1 MAKILSTKALSEVS
15 FERLLAAGHQIIHYD
30 IISAEPLP
38 FAAPRYDIYIC
49 SSQNAVN
56 ALSHYWRNQD
66 QKHLLNTDWYCVGNK
81 TAEALKK
88 LNLRVVEIVHSA
100 KELIEEKLS
109 GHELEEKRKLWLTGV
124 KKTKETEAF
133 IRNKKADSIDVYL
146 TIPNL
151 KKVSELFDVVLFY
164 SPQGI
169 EYFLKSNSI
178 DEGVKVYCIGDT
190 TAQKAESLN
199 IPVTAVAKTPSSE
212 RMVLDC
218 ILDLKNNN
226 YGSN

>member
-15 FERLLAAGHQIIHYD
+15 FERLLAAGHQISHYD

-56 ALSHYWRNQD
+56 ALLHYWKNQD
-66 QKHLLNTDWYCVGNK
+66 QEHLLNTDWYCVGNK

-109 GHELEEKRKLWLTGV
+109 SHALEEKRKLWLTGV

-151 KKVSELFDVVLFY
+151 KKVSESFDVVLFY
-164 SPQGI
+164 SPLGI

-178 DEGVKVYCIGDT
+178 DESVKVYCIGET

-226 YGSN
+226 YGSK

>member
-1 MAKILSTKALSEVS
+1 MAKILSTKSLSDVS
-15 FERLLAAGHQIIHYD
+15 FERLLAAGHQISHYD

-56 ALSHYWRNQD
+56 ALSHYWKNQD
-66 QKHLLNTDWYCVGNK
+66 EEHLLNTDWYCVGNK

-88 LNLRVVEIVHSA
+88 LNLRVVEIAHSA

-109 GHELEEKRKLWLTGV
+109 IPELEEKRKLWLTGV
-124 KKTKETEAF
+124 KKTKESETC
-133 IRNKKADSIDVYL
+133 IRSKKADAIDVYL

-151 KKVSELFDVVLFY
+151 KKISESFDAILFY

-178 DEGVKVYCIGDT
+178 DKGVKVYCIGDT

-212 RMVLDC
+212 RMVFDC
-218 ILDLKNNN
+218 ILDLKKQ
-226 YGSN
+226 

>member
-1 MAKILSTKALSEVS
+1 MAKILSTKSLGEVS
-15 FERLLAAGHQIIHYD
+15 FERFLAAGHQISHYD
-30 IISAEPLP
+30 IINAEPLP

-56 ALSHYWRNQD
+56 ALSHYWKNQD
-66 QKHLLNTDWYCVGNK
+66 QEHLLNTKWYCVGNK

-88 LNLRVVEIVHSA
+88 LNLRVVEIAHSA

-109 GHELEEKRKLWLTGV
+109 SCELEEKRKLWLTGV
-124 KKTKETEAF
+124 KKTKETETY
-133 IRNKKADSIDVYL
+133 IRSKKADAIDVYL

-151 KKVSELFDVVLFY
+151 KKVSESFDVILFY
-164 SPQGI
+164 SPKGI

-178 DEGVKVYCIGDT
+178 DDGVKVYCIGDT

-199 IPVTAVAKTPSSE
+199 IPVTAVAKTSSAE
-212 RMVLDC
+212 RLVFDC
-218 ILDLKNNN
+218 ILDLKKQ
-226 YGSN
+226 

>member
-1 MAKILSTKALSEVS
+1 MAKILSTKSLGEVS
-15 FERLLAAGHQIIHYD
+15 FERFLAAGHQISHYD
-30 IISAEPLP
+30 IINAEPLP

-56 ALSHYWRNQD
+56 ALSHYWKNQD
-66 QKHLLNTDWYCVGNK
+66 QEHLLNTKWYCVGNK

-88 LNLRVVEIVHSA
+88 LNLRVVEIAHSA

-109 GHELEEKRKLWLTGV
+109 SCELEEKRKLWLTGV
-124 KKTKETEAF
+124 KKTKETETY
-133 IRNKKADSIDVYL
+133 IRSKKADAIDVYL

-151 KKVSELFDVVLFY
+151 KKVSESFDVILFY
-164 SPQGI
+164 SPKGI

-178 DEGVKVYCIGDT
+178 DDGVKVYCIGDT

-199 IPVTAVAKTPSSE
+199 IRVTAVAKTPSAE
-212 RMVLDC
+212 RLVFDC
-218 ILDLKNNN
+218 ILDLKKQ
-226 YGSN
+226 

>member
-1 MAKILSTKALSEVS
+1 MAKILSTKTLSKVS
-15 FERLLAAGHQIIHYD
+15 FERLLAAGHHISHYD

-38 FAAPRYDIYIC
+38 FAAPRYDLYIC

-56 ALSHYWRNQD
+56 ALSHYWKNQD
-66 QKHLLNTDWYCVGNK
+66 QERLLNTDWYCVGYK

-88 LNLRVVEIVHSA
+88 MGLRVVEIARSA

-109 GHELEEKRKLWLTGV
+109 NPELEKKRKLWLSGV
-124 KKTKETEAF
+124 KKTEETEAY
-133 IRNKKADSIDVYL
+133 IRSKKADAIDVYL

-151 KKVSELFDVVLFY
+151 KKVSESFDVVLFY

-169 EYFLKSNSI
+169 EYFLKNNSI
-178 DEGVKVYCIGDT
+178 EEGVKVYCIGDT
-190 TAQKAESLN
+190 TAQKAENLN
-199 IPVTAVAKTPSSE
+199 ISVTAVAKTPSSE

-218 ILDLKNNN
+218 ILDLKKQ
-226 YGSN
+226 

>member
-1 MAKILSTKALSEVS
+1 M
-15 FERLLAAGHQIIHYD
+15 
-30 IISAEPLP
+30 
-38 FAAPRYDIYIC
+38 YIC
-49 SSQNAVN
+49 SSQNAVT
-56 ALSHYWRNQD
+56 ALSHYWKNQD
-66 QKHLLNTDWYCVGNK
+66 QEHLLNTDWYCVGGK
-81 TAEALKK
+81 TADALKK
-88 LNLRVVEIVHSA
+88 NGLRVVEIAHSA

-109 GHELEEKRKLWLTGV
+109 IAELEEKRKLWLTGV
-124 KKTKETEAF
+124 KKTKETEAY
-133 IRNKKADSIDVYL
+133 IRSKKADGIDVYL
-146 TIPNL
+146 TVPNL
-151 KKVSELFDVVLFY
+151 KKVAESYDVVLFY

-169 EYFLKSNSI
+169 EYFLKNNSI

-218 ILDLKNNN
+218 ILDLKNND

>member
-1 MAKILSTKALSEVS
+1 MAKILSTKTLSEVS
-15 FERLLAAGHQIIHYD
+15 FERILAAGHQISHYD

-38 FAAPRYDIYIC
+38 FAAPRYDLYIC

-56 ALSHYWRNQD
+56 ALSHYWKNQD
-66 QKHLLNTDWYCVGNK
+66 QEHLLNTDWYCVGDK

-88 LNLRVVEIVHSA
+88 MGLRVVEIAHSA
-100 KELIEEKLS
+100 KELIEETLS
-109 GHELEEKRKLWLTGV
+109 SPEFEEKRKLWLSGV
-124 KKTKETEAF
+124 KKTKETETY
-133 IRNKKADSIDVYL
+133 IRSKKADAIDVYL
-146 TIPNL
+146 TIPDL
-151 KKVSELFDVVLFY
+151 KKVSESFDVVLFF

-178 DEGVKVYCIGDT
+178 EEGVKVYCIGDT
-190 TAQKAESLN
+190 TAQKAETLN
-199 IPVTAVAKTPSSE
+199 ISVTAVAKTPSSE

>member
-1 MAKILSTKALSEVS
+1 MAKILSTKTLGEVS
-15 FERLLAAGHQIIHYD
+15 FERLLSAGHQISHYD

-38 FAAPRYDIYIC
+38 FAAPRYEMYIC

-56 ALSHYWRNQD
+56 ALSHYWKNQD
-66 QKHLLNTDWYCVGNK
+66 QEHLLNTDWYCVGDN
-81 TAEALKK
+81 TAEALRK
-88 LNLRVVEIVHSA
+88 LDLRVVEVGHSS

-109 GHELEEKRKLWLTGV
+109 IPEVEEKRKLWLTGV
-124 KKTKETEAF
+124 KKTKETETY
-133 IRNKKADSIDVYL
+133 IRSKKADAIDVYL

-151 KKVSELFDVVLFY
+151 RKVAESFDVILFY

-169 EYFLKSNSI
+169 EYFLKNNSI

-190 TAQKAESLN
+190 TAQKAKSLN

-218 ILDLKNNN
+218 ILDLKKQ
-226 YGSN
+226 

>member
-1 MAKILSTKALSEVS
+1 MAKILSTKTLSEVS
-15 FERLLAAGHQIIHYD
+15 FERLLAAGHQISHYD

-38 FAAPRYDIYIC
+38 FAAPRYDMYIC

-56 ALSHYWRNQD
+56 ALSHYWKNQD
-66 QKHLLNTDWYCVGNK
+66 QEHLLNTDWYCIGDK
-81 TAEALKK
+81 TAETLKK
-88 LNLRVVEIVHSA
+88 LELRVVEIAYSA

-109 GHELEEKRKLWLTGV
+109 SPELEEKRKLWLTGI
-124 KKTKETEAF
+124 KKTIETGTH
-133 IRNKKADSIDVYL
+133 ILSKKADAIDVYL

-151 KKVSELFDVVLFY
+151 KKVSESFDAVLFY

-169 EYFLKSNSI
+169 EYFLKNNSI

-190 TAQKAESLN
+190 TAQKAESLS
-199 IPVTAVAKTPSSE
+199 ISVTAVAKTPSSE

-218 ILDLKNNN
+218 ILDLKKQ
-226 YGSN
+226 

>member
-1 MAKILSTKALSEVS
+1 MAKILSTKTLGKAS
-15 FERLLAAGHQIIHYD
+15 FERLLAAGHQISHYD

-38 FAAPRYDIYIC
+38 FAAPRYDVYIC

-56 ALSHYWRNQD
+56 ALSHYWKNQD
-66 QKHLLNTDWYCVGNK
+66 QQHLLNTDWYCVGDK
-81 TAEALKK
+81 TAEALKIMG
-88 LNLRVVEIVHSA
+88 LRVVEIAHSA
-100 KELIEEKLS
+100 SELIEEKLS
-109 GHELEEKRKLWLTGV
+109 IDELEEKRKLWLTGI
-124 KKTKETEAF
+124 KKTKETEAY
-133 IRNKKADSIDVYL
+133 IRSKKADAIDVYL

-151 KKVSELFDVVLFY
+151 KKVAESFDVILFY

-190 TAQKAESLN
+190 TALKAENLN

-226 YGSN
+226 YGSH

>member
-1 MAKILSTKALSEVS
+1 MAKILSTKTLSEVS
-15 FERLLAAGHQIIHYD
+15 FERLLAAGHQISHYD

-38 FAAPRYDIYIC
+38 FAAPRYDLYIC

-56 ALSHYWRNQD
+56 ALSHYWKNQD
-66 QKHLLNTDWYCVGNK
+66 QEHLLNTDWYCVGYK

-88 LNLRVVEIVHSA
+88 MGLRVVEIARSA

-109 GHELEEKRKLWLTGV
+109 NPELEKKRKLWLSGV
-124 KKTKETEAF
+124 KKTKETEAY
-133 IRNKKADSIDVYL
+133 IRSKKADAIDVYL
-146 TIPNL
+146 TIPDL
-151 KKVSELFDVVLFY
+151 KKVSESFDVVLFF

-178 DEGVKVYCIGDT
+178 EEGVKVYCIGDT
-190 TAQKAESLN
+190 TAQKAENLN
-199 IPVTAVAKTPSSE
+199 ISVTAVAKTPSSE

-218 ILDLKNNN
+218 ILDLKKQ
-226 YGSN
+226 

>member
-1 MAKILSTKALSEVS
+1 MAKILSTKTLSEVS
-15 FERLLAAGHQIIHYD
+15 FERLLAAGHQISHYD

-38 FAAPRYDIYIC
+38 FAAPRYDLYIC
-49 SSQNAVN
+49 SSQNAVT
-56 ALSHYWRNQD
+56 ALSHYWKNQD
-66 QKHLLNTDWYCVGNK
+66 QEHLLNTDWYCVGDK
-81 TAEALKK
+81 TAEAIKK
-88 LNLRVVEIVHSA
+88 MGLRVVEIAHSA

-109 GHELEEKRKLWLTGV
+109 NPELEEKRKLWLSGV
-124 KKTKETEAF
+124 KKTKETEAY
-133 IRNKKADSIDVYL
+133 IRSKKADAIDVYL

-151 KKVSELFDVVLFY
+151 KKVSESFDVVLFY

-169 EYFLKSNSI
+169 EYFLKSNLI
-178 DEGVKVYCIGDT
+178 DEGVKVYCVGDT

-199 IPVTAVAKTPSSE
+199 ISVTAVAKTPSSE

-218 ILDLKNNN
+218 ILDLKNKN

>member
-1 MAKILSTKALSEVS
+1 MAKILSTKTLSEAS
-15 FERLLAAGHQIIHYD
+15 FERFLAAGHQISHYD

-56 ALSHYWRNQD
+56 ALSYYWKNQD
-66 QKHLLNTDWYCVGNK
+66 QEHLLSTDWYCVGDK

-88 LNLRVVEIVHSA
+88 QGLRVVEIAHSA
-100 KELIEEKLS
+100 NELIEEKLS
-109 GHELEEKRKLWLTGV
+109 SPEIEKKRKLWLTGIR
-124 KKTKETEAF
+124 KTKETEAY
-133 IRNKKADSIDVYL
+133 IRSKKADAIDVYL

-151 KKVSELFDVVLFY
+151 KIVSESFDVVLFY
-164 SPQGI
+164 SPKGV
-169 EYFLKSNSI
+169 EYFLKNNSI

-190 TAQKAESLN
+190 TAQKAENLN

-212 RMVLDC
+212 RLVLDC
-218 ILDLKNNN
+218 ILDLKKNN

>member
-1 MAKILSTKALSEVS
+1 MAKILSTKVLSEVS
-15 FERLLAAGHQIIHYD
+15 FERFLAAGHQISHYD
-30 IISAEPLP
+30 IINAEPLP
-38 FAAPRYDIYIC
+38 FAAPRYDLYIC

-56 ALSHYWRNQD
+56 ALSHYWKNQD
-66 QKHLLNTDWYCVGNK
+66 QEHLLNTNWYCVGNK
-81 TAEALKK
+81 TADALKK
-88 LNLRVVEIVHSA
+88 LNLRVVEIAHSA

-109 GHELEEKRKLWLTGV
+109 SCELEEKRKLWLTGV
-124 KKTKETEAF
+124 KKTKETETY
-133 IRNKKADSIDVYL
+133 IRSKKADAIDVYL

-151 KKVSELFDVVLFY
+151 KKVSESFDVILFY
-164 SPQGI
+164 SPKGI

-178 DEGVKVYCIGDT
+178 EKGVKVYCIGDT

-218 ILDLKNNN
+218 ILDLKKQ
-226 YGSN
+226 